1 MNDFEMGDLVSKR
14 KEELRWALEEQI
26 ELGEE
31 ELAKENKYL
40 LDINLD
46 DLDNSLGEDQAIWLL
61 ISAAG
66 STSK

>member
-1 MNDFEMGDLVSKR
+1 M
-14 KEELRWALEEQI
+14 EEQI

-31 ELAKENKYL
+31 ELAKENEYL